1 MSSFM
6 CRNRLIE
13 LAGIFC
19 YKLGSRD
26 MKNKEQLLKGSA
38 EIAFIRHK
46 NMFDFHMRVG

>member
-1 MSSFM
+1 MSGFTHG
-6 CRNRLIE
+6 NRLIE
-13 LAGIFC
+13 FAGIFC

-26 MKNKEQLLKGSA
+26 MKNKEQLLKGIA